1 MFGKYLVEKKQGI
14 ENSAHSGLRT
24 GLVGVLGELPIRPV
38 GEFRGGG
45 YSCVFGVV
53 TLENSSQVN
62 SHFQMDFFLSFH

>member
-45 YSCVFGVV
+45 
-53 TLENSSQVN
+53 L
-62 SHFQMDFFLSFH
+62 